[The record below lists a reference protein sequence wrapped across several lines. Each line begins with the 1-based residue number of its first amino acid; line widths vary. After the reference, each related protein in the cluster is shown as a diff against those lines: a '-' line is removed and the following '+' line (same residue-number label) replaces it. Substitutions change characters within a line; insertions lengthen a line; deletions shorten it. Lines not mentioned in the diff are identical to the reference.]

1 MIDKENLKEKINKL
15 RKTGFFSIFIATVFS
30 KVVTLLGSIILVRI
44 LPKTEYG
51 IYSYIS
57 NCFAMLFMFND
68 LGISSATLQYLTE
81 SSNDKARQKQII
93 KYSIKSCL
101 VVSIITCLLILFSPF
116 FYPYTMEEA
125 KTLTPMLFLVPMIM
139 IAYGLL
145 SMILRANFDNRR
157 YGKLQIFMTL
167 STYIVL
173 IIASIIWGLKG
184 AILSH
189 YVYSMLILIYSIF
202 LTYRYIPKEK
212 LVETKNNQLD
222 KKEKKGFIKYALSLQ
237 LNNTIGGLLITIDT
251 FLIGYMISSP
261 EQIANYNVGS
271 KLPYALNFL
280 SSCIAIYIS
289 PYFIK
294 NNNNISWI
302 KRNFNR
308 LIKYSI
314 IGFAILCILLIAFSK
329 LIFYI
334 LYGTEYYDS
343 IPIYIVLVIGLF
355 FTSALKTPCA
365 NILYGLRKIKI
376 NTITNICSLAVN
388 FVTNILFINW
398 FGIIGAAITT
408 TGINIVI
415 SLIYVIYLKRY
426 IRKTEEKTKNH
437 DLEEIKSD

>member
-1 MIDKENLKEKINKL
+1 MVDKKNIKEKINKL
-15 RKTGFFSIFIATVFS
+15 RQTGFFSIFIATVFS
-30 KVVTLLGSIILVRI
+30 KVVTLLGSVILVRV
-44 LPKTEYG
+44 LSKTDYG

-57 NCFAMLFMFND
+57 NCFTMLFIFND

-81 SSNDKARQKQII
+81 SLDDKRRQRQII
-93 KYSIKSCL
+93 NYSLKSCL
-101 VVSIITCLLILFSPF
+101 VVSIITCLLVLLSPY

-125 KTLTPMLFLVPMIM
+125 RVLTPMLFLVPMIM

-157 YGKLQIFMTL
+157 YGKLQIFITF
-167 STYIVL
+167 STYITL
-173 IIASIIWGLKG
+173 IIASIIWGVKG
-184 AILSH
+184 AVLSH
-189 YVYSMLILIYSIF
+189 YIYSILILIYSIF
-202 LTYRYIPKEK
+202 LANKYIPRDKSTNLENSK
-212 LVETKNNQLD
+212 LD
-222 KKEKKGFIKYALSLQ
+222 KKEKRNFIKYALSLQ

-251 FLIGYMISSP
+251 FLIGYMIPIP
-261 EQIANYNVGS
+261 ELIASYNVGS

-289 PYFIK
+289 PHFIK
-294 NNNNISWI
+294 NRNDINWI

-314 IGFAILCILLIAFSK
+314 IGFGILCVLLIVFAK

-355 FTSALKTPCA
+355 FISAFKNPCA
-365 NILYGLRKIKI
+365 NILYSLRKVKV
-376 NTITNICSLAVN
+376 NTITNIVSLVVN
-388 FVTNILFINW
+388 FITNIVFIKL

-408 TGINIVI
+408 TGINIII
-415 SLIYVIYLKRY
+415 SIVYFVYLKKY
-426 IRKTEEKTKNH
+426 IRKIEMEKVKTEGLKE
-437 DLEEIKSD
+437 

>member
-1 MIDKENLKEKINKL
+1 MIDKENIKDKIKKL
-15 RKTGFFSIFIATVFS
+15 RKTGFFSIFISTVFS
-30 KVVTLLGSIILVRI
+30 KVVTLLGSIVLVRI
-44 LPKTEYG
+44 LPKNDYG
-51 IYSYIS
+51 VYSYIN
-57 NCFAMLFMFND
+57 NCFTMLFIFND

-81 SSNDKARQKQII
+81 SIENKERQREII

-101 VVSIITCLLILFSPF
+101 IVSLVTCLLVLFSPY
-116 FYPYTMEEA
+116 FYPYTMDEA
-125 KTLTPMLFLVPMIM
+125 RILTPMLFLVPMIM
-139 IAYGLL
+139 IIYGLL

-157 YGKLQIFMTL
+157 YGKLQIFITL

-173 IIASIIWGLKG
+173 IIASIIWGIRG

-189 YVYSMLILIYSIF
+189 YVYSSLILMYSVF
-202 LTYRYIPKEK
+202 LTYKYLPKK
-212 LVETKNNQLD
+212 TKDDKNNSQLD
-222 KKEKKGFIKYALSLQ
+222 KKEKRSFIKYALSLQ
-237 LNNTIGGLLITIDT
+237 FNNTIGGLLITIDT
-251 FLIGYMISSP
+251 FLIGYLISVP
-261 EQIANYNVGS
+261 EQIANYSVGS

-280 SSCIAIYIS
+280 SSCIAIYIL

-294 NNNNISWI
+294 NNKDANWL

-308 LIKYSI
+308 LIKYGI

-343 IPIYIVLVIGLF
+343 IPIYIILIIGLF
-355 FTSALKTPCA
+355 FTSSLKTPCA
-365 NILYGLRKIKI
+365 NILYGLRKVKI
-376 NTITNICSLAVN
+376 NTITNISSLVIN

-408 TGINIVI
+408 TSINIVI
-415 SLIYVIYLKRY
+415 SLVYVIYLKRY
-426 IRKTEEKTKNH
+426 INKTEEKAKNQ